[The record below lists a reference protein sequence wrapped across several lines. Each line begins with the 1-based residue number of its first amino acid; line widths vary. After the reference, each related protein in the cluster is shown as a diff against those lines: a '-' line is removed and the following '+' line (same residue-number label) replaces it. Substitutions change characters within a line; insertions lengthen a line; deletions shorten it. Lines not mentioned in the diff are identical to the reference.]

1 MNITLNGQSRTLDTP
16 LHVDQLIRELGLEGK
31 RLAVEINHEIVSRSQ
46 YAHTPIQDGDQIE
59 ILHAIG
65 GG

>member
-1 MNITLNGQSRTLDTP
+1 MNITLNGKTQSITADLR
-16 LHVDQLIRELGLEGK
+16 VDQLIRDLGLEGK
-31 RLAVEINHEIVSRSQ
+31 RLAVEINREIVSRSQ
-46 YAHTPIQDGDQIE
+46 YAQTSLRDGDNIE